1 MSTAAAAM
9 LPSPGPARQLPAGG
23 QHAAALMVD
32 RTAALLAG
40 CVSTRRASKL
50 HAAAARAGVDHDK
63 AHAYAASGRLDL
75 VVALLQHA
83 PDPTAVFYTSCGLH
97 LPALALLSDMLSRDL
112 LPTAHTL
119 SASLPACYSNG
130 LALHGYAVE
139 LVRSSDPNVA
149 TALLG
154 MYTRSGDPEPHVVS
168 VTAILT
174 CYAKMGTLD
183 DARSLFDGL
192 PRKDF
197 ICWNHGRP
205 NEVLWLFRRI
215 LRSDVEPDEVSV
227 VLALSAVA
235 QLDMTESGRWL
246 AFWLEGSGAGGGG

>member
-1 MSTAAAAM
+1 ME
-9 LPSPGPARQLPAGG
+9 RQLPAGG
-23 QHAAALMVD
+23 QHAATLMVD
-32 RTAALLAG
+32 RTATLLAG
-40 CVSTRRASKL
+40 CASVRHASKL

-63 AHAYAASGRLDL
+63 AVDFRLQRAYAASGRLDL
-75 VVALLQHA
+75 SVALLWHG
-83 PDPTAVFYTSCGLH
+83 PDPTAVFYTSYGLH

-119 SASLPACYSNG
+119 SASLPACCSSG

-139 LVRSSDPNVA
+139 LALSSDPNVA
-149 TALLG
+149 TALLS
-154 MYTRSGDPEPHVVS
+154 MYMRSGDPEPHVVS

-183 DARSLFDGL
+183 D
-192 PRKDF
+192 
-197 ICWNHGRP
+197 HGRP

-227 VLALSAVA
+227 VLALSTVA
-235 QLDMTESGRWL
+235 QLDMTEYGRWL